1 MKRLSPNSKPSRR
14 GAFLVVA
21 LICLVL
27 ATSMVGVLLSLV
39 RTHHRQVASQQ
50 AELQAEWLS
59 ESALARA
66 AFRLRRDQTYS
77 GETWTIDAAELGGQ
91 TSAEVVI
98 EVQKLVNQP
107 DARTVLVKAAYGSGP
122 GQTVRRARESTVVI
136 SQEN

>member
-1 MKRLSPNSKPSRR
+1 MKRLSPNSQPSRR

-39 RTHHRQVASQQ
+39 RTHHRQIASQQ
-50 AELQAEWLS
+50 AELQAGWLA

-66 AFRLRRDQTYS
+66 AFRLRRDRTYP
-77 GETWTIDAAELGGQ
+77 GETWTVDASELGGEA
-91 TSAEVVI
+91 SAEVVI
-98 EVQKLVNQP
+98 EVQQSVDQP

-122 GQTVRRARESTVVI
+122 GQTVRRARQSTIVI
-136 SQEN
+136 SQES